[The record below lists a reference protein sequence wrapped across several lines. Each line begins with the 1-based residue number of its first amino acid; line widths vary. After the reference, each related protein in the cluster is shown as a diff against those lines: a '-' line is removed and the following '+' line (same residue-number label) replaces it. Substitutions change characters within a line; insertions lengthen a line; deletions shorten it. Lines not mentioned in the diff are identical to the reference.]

1 MGECPG
7 RCHARLRRF
16 HLTFSRRLLA
26 KDAKRRTSKSSHQR
40 AHQPH
45 SPFSCHFHLLWDSRR
60 LYPGN
65 CSKLCLTSLT
75 LRICHKISQH
85 IPRFLN
91 FSENCSFCS
100 SWYWAFD
107 HPIQNR
113 RRMEF
118 IFYKNPM
125 SITSTKFISFVFS
138 CHLCYQCIPKNNG
151 QVEVWYL
158 VSVYEVCRGSLTAG
172 LAHSRRSTQ
181 LGTHTAPLRAVPKP
195 GEQIDTPLQPTQ
207 TQITFLKWLP

>member
-118 IFYKNPM
+118 IFYKNPCQSLPRNSSALFFLAIYVIDVSLKTM
-125 SITSTKFISFVFS
+125 DKWKSDIWCPCMRFVE
-138 CHLCYQCIPKNNG
+138 G
-151 QVEVWYL
+151 
-158 VSVYEVCRGSLTAG
+158 R
-172 LAHSRRSTQ
+172 
-181 LGTHTAPLRAVPKP
+181 
-195 GEQIDTPLQPTQ
+195 
-207 TQITFLKWLP
+207 WLPV